1 MPSEYSRTRG
11 VVNKR
16 GRGKARGGVV
26 NRRGRRK
33 ARVVTALLSPVMV
46 RAGCPGQEQDC
57 LKPAETGVGVSA
69 RIYDSNSL
77 GDRTREGRGSECR
90 HAGTVKAISARIYV
104 VISHGDRAEE
114 GRRSNRR
121 HSANALWERD
131 DSCMSVGA
139 SIVVAGVGVG
149 GVLRGSSDVSKWAKL
164 DIPPPLPTRLLCLV
178 LAISPVHLS
187 YMCTFVCAPIYA
199 LQVCTCVIEVIN
211 INKYK
216 QNCQVQY

>member
-1 MPSEYSRTRG
+1 MPSEYIRTRG

-33 ARVVTALLSPVMV
+33 VRVVTALVSPVMG
-46 RAGCPGQEQDC
+46 RAGCPGREQDC
-57 LKPAETGVGVSA
+57 LKPTGAGVGVSA
-69 RIYDSNSL
+69 RIYNSNSL
-77 GDRTREGRGSECR
+77 GDRAREGRGIECR
-90 HAGTVKAISARIYV
+90 HAGTVEAISARIHV

-121 HSANALWERD
+121 HSANALWERE
-131 DSCMSVGA
+131 DSCMSMGA

-149 GVLRGSSDVSKWAKL
+149 GVLSSSSDVSIWAKL
-164 DIPPPLPTRLLCLV
+164 DIPLPLPTRLLCLV
-178 LAISPVHLS
+178 LAIFPVHLS
-187 YMCTFVCAPIYA
+187 NMCTCVCAPIYA
-199 LQVCTCVIEVIN
+199 LQVCISMMEVIN